1 MVRTETLKNQLKPD
15 WGAFILGWVRQSPA
29 TNPVS
34 PNCRSLISPFYLP
47 RTKVSVLGYMSFSKL
62 AYCCKIWY
70 LSSAS
75 VLYRNLQNRKDFIEV
90 AKRAVFEIQKSS
102 HLQPLAATC
111 SHSSGCKWPQL
122 AGCSTGRIWNF
133 QSSVTCIICIICSH
147 LQPLAATCSHS
158 SGRKWPQVAASGR
171 KWPLGQVAASG
182 RKWPQAAACGR
193 TWPVALLVGFEI
205 SRAASLAATCSHL
218 QPLAATR
225 VAASGRKWPQVA
237 ASGRWGKWPQVA
249 ASGRK
254 RPHVAARG
262 RLLYW

>member
-102 HLQPLAATC
+102 HLQPLAAT
-111 SHSSGCKWPQL
+111 
-122 AGCSTGRIWNF
+122 R
-133 QSSVTCIICIICSH
+133 
-147 LQPLAATCSHS
+147 
-158 SGRKWPQVAASGR
+158 VAASGR
-171 KWPLGQVAASG
+171 N
-182 RKWPQAAACGR
+182 
-193 TWPVALLVGFEI
+193 WPVAQPVGFEI
-205 SRAASLAATCSHL
+205 SKAASLALFASFAATCSHL

-225 VAASGRKWPQVA
+225 VAASGRKWPLGQ
-237 ASGRWGKWPQVA
+237 
-249 ASGRK
+249 
-254 RPHVAARG
+254 VAARG